1 MSNPPVEQPPSFS
14 TTNLFNMKHVFIVA
28 AFLFSIQS
36 EAQVYLD
43 DIAPEKSASLVQN
56 QPVPATGIKDKVK
69 IGKKD
74 RWHID
79 GNKLLTGGLLFT
91 SGAAKGFNEAL
102 QFNYGGF
109 ENIFPK
115 ADDQWFYP
123 TLSFRNKYK
132 DGDPSKGAKFPLS
145 TSVLVMFTD
154 QYHLNN
160 FIQRAA
166 LTAALVIKI
175 GEGKKPFRHY
185 LFDAL
190 YYTACY
196 QVGFHA
202 IYYPIKTRN
211 Y

>member
-1 MSNPPVEQPPSFS
+1 
-14 TTNLFNMKHVFIVA
+14 MKCILIPA
-28 AFLFSIQS
+28 LLFSIVSQG
-36 EAQVYLD
+36 QVYAD
-43 DIAPEKSASLVQN
+43 DIALERSG
-56 QPVPATGIKDKVK
+56 PVMQQQPATANVPKTKVK
-69 IGKKD
+69 ID
-74 RWHID
+74 RKNRWRLD

-115 ADDQWFYP
+115 ANDQWFYP

-132 DGDPSKGAKFPLS
+132 DGDPAKGAKFPLS

-175 GEGKKPFRHY
+175 GEGKRPLRHY

-202 IYYPIKTRN
+202 IYYPVKSRN